1 MKPSRIVLMLA
12 LTLPSAVLAA
22 GGGGG
27 GGGGSGGASGGHGGA
42 SAGAAVGPS
51 RGMSSVG
58 SPNAGSAGAGST
70 AISGVPSGPAQSG
83 GLNNSGNDPS
93 GVLNA
98 NKTQTPPGTV
108 GLAPS
113 NTGPA
118 ATGRTDALPRASRG
132 TVNEPAAGT
141 NSLGTAQPS
150 DGATTGAAGPTVT
163 KEQDSDAK
171 IDQENQ
177 KLDRTVNNICKGC

>member
-1 MKPSRIVLMLA
+1 
-12 LTLPSAVLAA
+12 
-22 GGGGG
+22 
-27 GGGGSGGASGGHGGA
+27 
-42 SAGAAVGPS
+42 
-51 RGMSSVG
+51 MSSVG